1 MQQLVE
7 YFALNLRTAPPARVS
22 QIRTLLSVDDDP
34 IRCGWSGTVQVPV
47 QSLLWPLKVEM
58 RSFVLKSQ
66 SLTVPS
72 PEQLCDGEGRGA
84 VGRVRVGIK

>member
-7 YFALNLRTAPPARVS
+7 YFAVHLRTAPPTRVS
-22 QIRTLLSVDDDP
+22 QIRIVLSVEDEP
-34 IRCGWSGTVQVPV
+34 IRCGAFASVHVPV
-47 QSLLWPLKVEM
+47 QSLRWPLKVVM

-84 VGRVRVGIK
+84 VGRVRVGTK